1 METNETKNSD
11 SRNVEGPQEAT
22 EDKTSIENSQP
33 KSLVAEASEDKSSA
47 ENLNSERQ
55 QKAKSKLLQLIRSEL
70 CT

>member
-11 SRNVEGPQEAT
+11 SRNVEGRKEAT

-55 QKAKSKLLQLIRSEL
+55 QKAKSK
-70 CT
+70 